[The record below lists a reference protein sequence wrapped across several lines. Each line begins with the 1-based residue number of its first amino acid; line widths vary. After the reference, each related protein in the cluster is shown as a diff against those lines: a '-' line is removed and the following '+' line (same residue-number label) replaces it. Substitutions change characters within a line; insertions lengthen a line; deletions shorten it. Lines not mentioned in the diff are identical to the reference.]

1 MAGISVLSFCLF
13 LLISGACGHQ
23 ATGSDWAIILG
34 GMLAMLVFEFL
45 KILLATRVL
54 QNKIEVVE
62 LLKKS
67 QKGMIEMEDIK

>member
-1 MAGISVLSFCLF
+1 
-13 LLISGACGHQ
+13 
-23 ATGSDWAIILG
+23 
-34 GMLAMLVFEFL
+34 MLVFEFL